1 MINNQNKEQID
12 EFVLPILKGI
22 GKLLIKNPG
31 KTGIAAG
38 VGGAAAGAAL
48 SGDKEEDTKTDD
60 KEETPS
66 EQTPPKE
73 TEPKE
78 TPPPMT
84 VPDAGAAGKMGPPT
98 EGGQYGAVPPPPKP
112 AGVEGGPAGPPTE
125 EDSPPPTW
133 QEISREAAKQAM
145 DKLPSFEDI
154 YNFGKEGL
162 EDLADKTQQ
171 AIDYVKSGKGP
182 FGKGG
187 TVNMLD
193 GSRQNVDIKNL
204 EADARRGLAKVGR
217 TLDARKKRGADQRQ
231 DLGEP
236 ETVRE
241 RDPRFQMSGG
251 GRGFA
256 GRNEQITYDYLSA
269 FFGQELNECIDNISE
284 EQLQEAVDLINLVRV
299 KLADRVS

>member
-12 EFVLPILKGI
+12 EFIIPALAGAARVI
-22 GKLLIKNPG
+22 GKWLLKNPG
-31 KTGIAAG
+31 KAA
-38 VGGAAAGAAL
+38 VGAGAGAAAAGAAL
-48 SGDKEEDTKTDD
+48 SGDEEENKKTDE

-84 VPDAGAAGKMGPPT
+84 VPDAGAAGKMGPPAP
-98 EGGQYGAVPPPPKP
+98 EPPKP
-112 AGVEGGPAGPPTE
+112 AGVEGGLVGPPTE

-133 QEISREAAKQAM
+133 QEIGKEAAKQAM
-145 DKLPSFEDI
+145 DNLPSFEDI
-154 YNFGKEGL
+154 YNTGKEGL
-162 EDLADKTQQ
+162 EGLADRAQK

-193 GSRQNVDIKNL
+193 GSRQNVDIKDL